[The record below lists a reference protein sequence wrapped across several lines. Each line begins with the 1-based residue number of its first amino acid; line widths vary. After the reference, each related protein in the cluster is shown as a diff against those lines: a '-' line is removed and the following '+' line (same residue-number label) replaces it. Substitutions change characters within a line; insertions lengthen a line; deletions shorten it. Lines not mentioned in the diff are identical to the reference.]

1 MTKVIGR
8 KVSMN
13 AMIKQAVD
21 HWHYVAPLL
30 SKPENEDDFHTL
42 VEALDELLDT
52 VGDDESHPL
61 MGLIL
66 QLGDLVSDYE
76 SEHLPMPKG
85 DGRAALAFL
94 MEQHGLGQS
103 DLAEVAT
110 QSVISE
116 ILSVNAYDPNVF
128 DQIGKCTWKSLPS
141 IDRGSRTLRSIC
153 SRYACPYA
161 KRGNDLISIY
171 S

>member
-61 MGLIL
+61 MGLIH

-76 SEHLPMPKG
+76 NEHLPMPKG
-85 DGRAALAFL
+85 DGRAAVAFL

-103 DLAEVAT
+103 DLSEVAT

-116 ILSVNAYDPNVF
+116 ILSGKRQLNIRHIKALSERFNVSADTF
-128 DQIGKCTWKSLPS
+128 F
-141 IDRGSRTLRSIC
+141 
-153 SRYACPYA
+153 
-161 KRGNDLISIY
+161 
-171 S
+171 

>member
-21 HWHYVAPLL
+21 HWHCVALLL

-61 MGLIL
+61 MGLTH

-76 SEHLPMPKG
+76 NEHLPMPKG

-94 MEQHGLGQS
+94 MEQHGLG
-103 DLAEVAT
+103 
-110 QSVISE
+110 
-116 ILSVNAYDPNVF
+116 
-128 DQIGKCTWKSLPS
+128 
-141 IDRGSRTLRSIC
+141 
-153 SRYACPYA
+153 
-161 KRGNDLISIY
+161 
-171 S
+171 

>member
-61 MGLIL
+61 MGLIH
-66 QLGDLVSDYE
+66 QLGD
-76 SEHLPMPKG
+76 MPKG

-103 DLAEVAT
+103 DLSEVAT

-116 ILSVNAYDPNVF
+116 ILSGKRQLNIRHIKALSERFNVSADTF
-128 DQIGKCTWKSLPS
+128 F
-141 IDRGSRTLRSIC
+141 
-153 SRYACPYA
+153 
-161 KRGNDLISIY
+161 
-171 S
+171 

>member
-1 MTKVIGR
+1 
-8 KVSMN
+8 MN

-61 MGLIL
+61 MGLIH

-76 SEHLPMPKG
+76 NEHLPMPKG
-85 DGRAALAFL
+85 MAVLLWLF
-94 MEQHGLGQS
+94 
-103 DLAEVAT
+103 
-110 QSVISE
+110 
-116 ILSVNAYDPNVF
+116 
-128 DQIGKCTWKSLPS
+128 
-141 IDRGSRTLRSIC
+141 
-153 SRYACPYA
+153 
-161 KRGNDLISIY
+161 
-171 S
+171 

>member
-21 HWHYVAPLL
+21 HWHYVAPL
-30 SKPENEDDFHTL
+30 
-42 VEALDELLDT
+42 
-52 VGDDESHPL
+52 
-61 MGLIL
+61 
-66 QLGDLVSDYE
+66 GDLVSDYE
-76 SEHLPMPKG
+76 NEHLPMPKG

-116 ILSVNAYDPNVF
+116 ILRGKRQLNIRHIKALSERFNVSADTF
-128 DQIGKCTWKSLPS
+128 F
-141 IDRGSRTLRSIC
+141 
-153 SRYACPYA
+153 
-161 KRGNDLISIY
+161 
-171 S
+171 